1 MNQIVDKFIRKV
13 GEVFILC
20 WLSYYFGFSLDD
32 LIRKQWIF
40 FAFLFSLAIVWKLTG
55 GRDSLT
61 CDEVGEQER
70 ATLVNLKSFSNRDY
84 KEIIGLG
91 VLIVCVFITAV
102 LEGKKKETA
111 ARQQQERAQQQE
123 QALQQEQAQQQEARR
138 QEQAQKSAW
147 VAEQTAKAQ
156 SAKDALNKR
165 LLAIRLERATKDDPQ
180 AQFDLALQYLNG
192 QGVVKDL
199 SAAKEW
205 LRKAASLGHNG
216 ARNKLAELQA
226 TVGSPL

>member
-1 MNQIVDKFIRKV
+1 MGKFIS
-13 GEVFILC
+13 L
-20 WLSYYFGFSLDD
+20 LDD
-32 LIRKQWIF
+32 LLNLWQ
-40 FAFLFSLAIVWKLTG
+40 LFQIGAKEGVLSGWGLGALVLGLLIVWKYIDVDFDRDASSNNDAGELELAQQTNSKSWSFWDYALVIIPG
-55 GRDSLT
+55 G
-61 CDEVGEQER
+61 
-70 ATLVNLKSFSNRDY
+70 
-84 KEIIGLG
+84 G
-91 VLIVCVFITAV
+91 VVFCLIMIVITAHG
-102 LEGKKKETA
+102 EGKKKETA
-111 ARQQQERAQQQE
+111 ARQQQE
-123 QALQQEQAQQQEARR
+123 QALQ

>member
-1 MNQIVDKFIRKV
+1 MGKFIS
-13 GEVFILC
+13 L
-20 WLSYYFGFSLDD
+20 LDD
-32 LIRKQWIF
+32 LLNLWQ
-40 FAFLFSLAIVWKLTG
+40 LFQIGAKEGVLSGWGLGALVLGLLIVWKYIDVDFDRDASSNNDAGELELAQQTNSKSWSFWDYALVIIPG
-55 GRDSLT
+55 G
-61 CDEVGEQER
+61 
-70 ATLVNLKSFSNRDY
+70 
-84 KEIIGLG
+84 G
-91 VLIVCVFITAV
+91 VVFCLIMIVITAHG
-102 LEGKKKETA
+102 EGKKKETA
-111 ARQQQERAQQQE
+111 ARQQQE
-123 QALQQEQAQQQEARR
+123 QALQQEQARRQEQALQ